1 MKRRQRYLALGLI
14 VVGVLWLCAKY
25 WTAPELAGATQKPF
39 ASWSSATI
47 NDVAPAPEPQ
57 AEKSAPEIA
66 TAANSQSAQAPEPV
80 TEASATIPV
89 TENAPVIA
97 NERPF
102 APNDTADAQMEVRL
116 VRRMIHDYHTLMG
129 QNPVGTNAE
138 IMKTVMGGNDRQA
151 ALGPPEGV
159 SLNGNGEL
167 VDRWQTPYFFHQISQ
182 DVMEIRSAG
191 PDKILGTADDIVT
204 R

>member
-14 VVGVLWLCAKY
+14 VAGVLWLCAEY
-25 WTAPELAGATQKPF
+25 WTAPELAVAAQKQVEPSAGETSEDAVPPAETQ
-39 ASWSSATI
+39 T
-47 NDVAPAPEPQ
+47 ER
-57 AEKSAPEIA
+57 EAPEIVVRGSPDGAQSSAPA
-66 TAANSQSAQAPEPV
+66 TEVSL
-80 TEASATIPV
+80 TIPV
-89 TENAPVIA
+89 ADNAPAIA
-97 NERPF
+97 KERPF
-102 APNDTADAQMEVRL
+102 APNDIADAQMEVRL
-116 VRRMIHDYHTLMG
+116 VRRMILDYHTLMG

-138 IMKTVMGGNDRQA
+138 IMKAIMGGNERNA
-151 ALGPPEGV
+151 TLGPPEGL

-167 VDRWQTPYFFHQISQ
+167 VDRWQTPYFFHQISR